1 MPKQQ
6 QLSDEP
12 APALEPP
19 LEQLPLP
26 FFLHHQHRRRL
37 PAPEGAAEAA
47 AAAAG
52 PLPLAVAADTGA
64 ARADGQRQSR
74 VAAAHRQSHQH
85 IPALRLSGHI
95 DACGTLQ

>member
-1 MPKQQ
+1 MPKQE

-19 LEQLPLP
+19 LEPLPLP
-26 FFLHHQHRRRL
+26 FFLHDQHRRRL
-37 PAPEGAAEAA
+37 PTPEGAAEA

-64 ARADGQRQSR
+64 ACADGQRQSR